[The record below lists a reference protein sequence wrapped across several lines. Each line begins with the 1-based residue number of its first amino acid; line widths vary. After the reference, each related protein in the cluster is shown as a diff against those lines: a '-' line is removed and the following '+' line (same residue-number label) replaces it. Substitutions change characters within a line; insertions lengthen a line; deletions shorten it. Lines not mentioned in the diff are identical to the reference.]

1 MTGVPIAVADR
12 RIMGE
17 ILRGRLTFLHD
28 DRRRARNTAYPL
40 SLSMPLVVAVLPY
53 VLDPRRQRMAIKIGG
68 NYRLDEINPRHGER
82 LHREAHVPS
91 EEAINLGRTMA
102 EMLPSTLAKIVDK
115 ARTDGIDHPI
125 PGRTIRE
132 LDTRSKHR
140 ARALRTTARSYPK
153 LPGDAAFKR
162 RNRSTTWPPGRLI
175 ARSDR
180 LADAGSASSS
190 GSEP

>member
-12 RIMGE
+12 RIMGA
-17 ILRGRLTFLHD
+17 ILCGRLTFLHD
-28 DRRRARNTAYPL
+28 DRGRARNTAYPL
-40 SLSMPLVVAVLPY
+40 SLPMPLVVAVLPY
-53 VLDPRRQRMAIKIGG
+53 ELDPRRQRMGIKIGG
-68 NYRLDEINPRHGER
+68 NYRLDEVNPRHGER

-91 EEAINLGRTMA
+91 EEVINMGRTMA

-140 ARALRTTARSYPK
+140 ARALRTTARSCPK
-153 LPGDAAFKR
+153 LPRDAGFKCR
-162 RNRSTTWPPGRLI
+162 HRATTWPPGRLM